1 LVVNVETREAR
12 QLVLSDRRYSTRH
25 PLMNLNARAQAVS
38 KTA

>member
-1 LVVNVETREAR
+1 VVNVENRQAR

-25 PLMNLNARAQAVS
+25 PLMSLGQRQEAAA